1 MARLDQALARQ
12 DGLTVYMQPVQDLTI
27 GGPREP
33 HAVPD
38 DAVQSRPE
46 SAERV
51 DAKLVDRLRQV
62 PGLKDVTDDLQDDGL
77 QTWVEIDR
85 DAASRLG
92 ITAAVI
98 DDTLYDAYGQRQ
110 ISTIFT
116 QLNQYRV
123 VLEVAPEFQMTPASL
138 GQIHIPPRRA
148 ARCRCRPWRT
158 SQRARLCWP

>member
-1 MARLDQALARQ
+1 MARLQESLGKQ

-27 GGPREP
+27 EDR
-33 HAVPD
+33 VSRTQYQMTLSNPD
-38 DAVQSRPE
+38 LKVLSEWTP
-46 SAERV
+46 
-51 DAKLVDRLRQV
+51 KLVDRLRQV

-98 DDTLYDAYGQRQ
+98 DEALYDAFGQRL

-116 QLNQYRV
+116 QSNQYRV
-123 VLEVAPEFQMTPASL
+123 VLEVQPQFQMNPAAL
-138 GQIHIPPRRA
+138 GQIHAGP
-148 ARCRCRPWRT
+148 
-158 SQRARLCWP
+158 CWP